1 MHQAVT
7 MLLTKIAIR
16 TISQLTTAL
25 SAKVK
30 NMVNCVET
38 VILENIE
45 LGALLV
51 PESGSNFTIPAA
63 WPTCLCE
70 VKIKMLE
77 FHEHQQEKSFTCN
90 TVYCN
95 FLLLKINSQILMNI
109 DKKIFT

>member
-1 MHQAVT
+1 

-30 NMVNCVET
+30 QMVNCVET
-38 VILENIE
+38 VILENTE

-70 VKIKMLE
+70 VKIKCL
-77 FHEHQQEKSFTCN
+77 
-90 TVYCN
+90 N
-95 FLLLKINSQILMNI
+95 FMNI
-109 DKKIFT
+109 NRRRALHVTQCIIIFYFLRLIHKYS